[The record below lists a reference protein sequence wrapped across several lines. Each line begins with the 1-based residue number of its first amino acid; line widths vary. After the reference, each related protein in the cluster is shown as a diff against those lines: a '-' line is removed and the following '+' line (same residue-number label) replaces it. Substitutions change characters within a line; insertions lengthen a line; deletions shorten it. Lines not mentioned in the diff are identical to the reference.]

1 MTKRN
6 YEDMPIS
13 DADRDYVRGLVIH
26 EDSGLLAFNKPSGLP
41 VQTRNPDDRT
51 LDRLMAAFAKS
62 NGKRPRLV
70 HRLDAQTSGVIV
82 AGKTQPAA
90 AAMSAAFAERLVS
103 KTYLAIA
110 TGSPFPPGETE
121 FSMPLTR
128 HIARPG
134 LELMRAARPG
144 DQNSQAAVTRWQ
156 VLASAGGVH
165 LLSVEPQTGRMH
177 QIRVHLSIEGRP
189 ILGDPYYGGAA
200 TVKGE
205 PGRPILGDPYY
216 GGAATVKGEPVPR
229 LMLHAASLDLPHPTA
244 GGRIVLKAPLPADFL
259 AVLSAAG
266 LDLPADLALAA
277 S

>member
-1 MTKRN
+1 MTKGVKRN
-6 YEDMPIS
+6 YEEMPVS
-13 DADRDYVRGLVIH
+13 DEDTAFVRALVIH
-26 EDSGLLAFNKPSGLP
+26 EDSGLLAFNKPSGLA

-82 AGKTQPAA
+82 AAKTKPAA
-90 AAMSAAFAERLVS
+90 AALSEAFAERLVS
-103 KTYLAIA
+103 KTYFAVVA
-110 TGSPFPPGETE
+110 GSPLAEGETE
-121 FSMPLTR
+121 FSMPLAR

-144 DQNSQAAVTRWQ
+144 DQNSQAAVTRWR
-156 VLASAGGVH
+156 VLATNGNTH

-177 QIRVHLSIEGRP
+177 QIRVHLSLEGRP
-189 ILGDPYYGGAA
+189 ILGDPYYGGAG
-200 TVKGE
+200 T
-205 PGRPILGDPYY
+205 L
-216 GGAATVKGEPVPR
+216 KGEPVPR

-244 GGRIVLKAPLPADFL
+244 GGRILLKAPLPADFL

>member
-1 MTKRN
+1 VTKGVKRN
-6 YEDMPIS
+6 YEEMPVS
-13 DADRDYVRGLVIH
+13 DEDAAYVRGLVIRD
-26 EDSGLLAFNKPSGLP
+26 DSGILAFNKPSGLP

-82 AGKTQPAA
+82 AAKTKPAA
-90 AAMSAAFAERLVS
+90 AALSEAFAERLVS
-103 KTYLAIA
+103 KTYLAVV
-110 TGSPFPPGETE
+110 TGSPLAEGETE
-121 FSMPLTR
+121 FSMPLAR

-144 DQNSQAAVTRWQ
+144 DQNSQAAVTRWR
-156 VLASAGGVH
+156 VLASNGQTH

-189 ILGDPYYGGAA
+189 ILGDPYYGGAS
-200 TVKGE
+200 T
-205 PGRPILGDPYY
+205 L
-216 GGAATVKGEPVPR
+216 KGEPVPR

-244 GGRIVLKAPLPADFL
+244 GGRIVLNAPVPADFL

-266 LDLPADLALAA
+266 LDLPPDLALLA